1 MRNKRHMLAFGA
13 ALFSAN
19 LWADC
24 NGMQL
29 FAHRGA
35 PGAPEN
41 SSSAIQLAIEGQWDG
56 VEVDLQ
62 RLRSGQW
69 VLHHDPLTGRT
80 TSLSGVS
87 VQDIDKAAW
96 QKVRMKNRQ
105 GLITDEPAPFMK
117 EILDKLRTRTTKTF
131 NAEIKQESAC
141 GDVQKLV
148 RELTNGLPQGN
159 WFLTSISRRS
169 LACARQIDPKRY
181 YGIIVLDPKSIATQ
195 AEQKSR
201 WAAKIYP
208 SAQSPIVDK
217 HWIEQLTAQISPP
230 VGIHADVLTVEANP
244 SMLTDATSA
253 GVPVLTYSLNGDGEH
268 ARILKAQMLRSN
280 FLPSGAI
287 IDGDPSSFCKALGF
301 QLTTASSMAK

>member
-1 MRNKRHMLAFGA
+1 MRNRHFVLAFGVA
-13 ALFSAN
+13 FFSAN

-41 SSSAIQLAIEGQWDG
+41 SSSAIQLAIEGHWDG

-80 TSLSGVS
+80 TSVSGAS

-105 GLITDEPAPFMK
+105 GVITNEPAPFMK
-117 EILDKLRTRTTKTF
+117 DVLDKLRTRTTKTL
-131 NAEIKQESAC
+131 NAEIKQDSAC

-148 RELTNGLPQGN
+148 HELTDALPQGN

-169 LACARQIDPKRY
+169 LACARQVDPKRY

-195 AEQKSR
+195 AEKKSR
-201 WAAKIYP
+201 WAAKFSS

-230 VGIHADVLTVEANP
+230 VGIHADVHTVEANP
-244 SMLTDATSA
+244 SILTDANSA
-253 GVPVLTYSLNGDGEH
+253 GVPVLTYSLGGDGEH

-280 FLPSGAI
+280 LLPSGAI
-287 IDGDPSSFCKALGF
+287 IDGEPSSFCKALGF
-301 QLTTASSMAK
+301 QLTTVTSMAK